1 MEVRSAGSEE
11 ERPRLG
17 SSIERPTGASPE
29 ICPEICPMGASPE
42 IYPEIYPMGASP
54 EICPEI
60 YPMGASPEAAAA
72 STRAELGARVRASRG
87 ISRDGSGA
95 EFGVR
100 PSPRVIPAMSER
112 DVLKV

>member
-42 IYPEIYPMGASP
+42 ICP
-54 EICPEI
+54 EIC
-60 YPMGASPEAAAA
+60 PMGASPEAAAA

-100 PSPRVIPAMSER
+100 QSPGVIPAMSER

>member
-42 IYPEIYPMGASP
+42 
-54 EICPEI
+54 
-60 YPMGASPEAAAA
+60 AAAA

-100 PSPRVIPAMSER
+100 QSPGVIPAMSER